1 MAPRSKPLPQQGL
14 ELKELVVA
22 YFKQE
27 TTDELKGLAGYVAF
41 GLAAWLLIGIGV
53 VCAAVGLLR
62 LLQENMASVFDGN
75 WSWVPYLIVVLILG
89 ICGYITWKVTT
100 RRREGRSQ

>member
-14 ELKELVVA
+14 ELKELVVG

-62 LLQENMASVFDGN
+62 LLQEETGSAFEGV
-75 WSWVPYLIVVLILG
+75 WSWAPYLIVVLILG
-89 ICGYITWKVTT
+89 ISGYITWKVTT
-100 RRREGRSQ
+100 RRREGRPQ

>member
-27 TTDELKGLAGYVAF
+27 TTDELKGLASYVSF
-41 GLAAWLLIGIGV
+41 GLAAWLLIGIG
-53 VCAAVGLLR
+53 AVFGAIGLLR
-62 LLQENMASVFDGN
+62 LLQEETGSAFDGN
-75 WSWVPYLIVVLILG
+75 WSWAPYLIVVLILG
-89 ICGYITWKVTT
+89 ISGYSTWKATT
-100 RRREGRSQ
+100 RRREGRSR